1 MPDRQVMAD
10 LNDRIAIL
18 RSNIRELVE
27 QAAGHSGAADESLVA
42 DRIAALE
49 AALAEAIQKR
59 DAAQGGAKA
68 QPSA

>member
-1 MPDRQVMAD
+1 MPNRQTIAD

-27 QAAGHSGAADESLVA
+27 QAAGHSGAADENLVA

-49 AALAEAIQKR
+49 TQLGDAIRLREAEET
-59 DAAQGGAKA
+59 GAKR
-68 QPSA
+68 